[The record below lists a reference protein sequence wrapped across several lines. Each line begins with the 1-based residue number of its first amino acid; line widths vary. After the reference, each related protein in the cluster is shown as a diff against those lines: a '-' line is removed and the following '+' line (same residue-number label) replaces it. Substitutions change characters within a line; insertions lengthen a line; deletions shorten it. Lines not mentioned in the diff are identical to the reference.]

1 MAALFEAHVTNL
13 GKYNEGVL
21 AGEPLS
27 FPASPQAVQALLKD
41 ISSQN
46 SSAFPSTS
54 FPISPTA
61 IPARACCSMGM

>member
-27 FPASPQAVQALLKD
+27 FQAS
-41 ISSQN
+41 
-46 SSAFPSTS
+46 
-54 FPISPTA
+54 
-61 IPARACCSMGM
+61 